1 MAHRGAGMP
10 RPIAH
15 FNAKEFKCH
24 FEHKRHGSIPSWN
37 LKLVNLKFGRDMG
50 RSWDGHGTVMEWSWD
65 CHGTVDVCFFA
76 DKKHP
81 HFWTIIHNLSRLK
94 FVVVNVQP

>member
-65 CHGTVDVCFFA
+65 CHGTVMGRLMFA
-76 DKKHP
+76 SLRIKNTHI
-81 HFWTIIHNLSRLK
+81 FGL
-94 FVVVNVQP
+94 